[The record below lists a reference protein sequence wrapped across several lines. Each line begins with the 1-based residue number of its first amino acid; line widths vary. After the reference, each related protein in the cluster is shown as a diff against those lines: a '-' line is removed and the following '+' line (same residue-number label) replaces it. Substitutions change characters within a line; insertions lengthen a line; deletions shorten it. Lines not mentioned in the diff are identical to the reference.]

1 MSAESG
7 VLVVHCSDSRYQA
20 AFRDF
25 VRNGL
30 KVESYAL
37 LAVPGGPQF
46 LVPSEFLPKF
56 PWVGRQWVKFLADLG
71 HAGRVILIAHQ
82 DCKWYQDARFAPAP
96 ADLRA
101 RQIQDLAQVSAW
113 LRQRFD
119 GIAVECYFASQE
131 GDEAAFDSV

>member
-1 MSAESG
+1 MSEESG
-7 VLVVHCSDSRYQA
+7 VLVVHCSDSRYQV

-30 KVESYAL
+30 QVESYAL

-46 LVPSEFLPKF
+46 LVPSEDLPKF

-71 HAGRVILIAHQ
+71 NAARVILIAHE
-82 DCKWYQDARFAPAP
+82 DCRWYRDARFAPAP

-101 RQIQDLAQVSAW
+101 KQIQDLAQVSAW
-113 LRQRFD
+113 LRERFD
-119 GIAVECYFASQE
+119 GVRVECYFAGQE
-131 GDEAAFDSV
+131 GDEATFDSV